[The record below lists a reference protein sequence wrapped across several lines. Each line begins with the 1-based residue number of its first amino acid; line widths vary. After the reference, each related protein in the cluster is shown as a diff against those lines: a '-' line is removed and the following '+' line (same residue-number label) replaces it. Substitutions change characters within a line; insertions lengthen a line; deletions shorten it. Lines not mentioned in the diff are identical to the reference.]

1 MYILIDIHMTEENI
15 CEIKSIR
22 EDLLETV
29 NKKMK
34 TEETY
39 NEIAK
44 LFKLLGDY
52 NRLRI
57 ISALEHEE
65 LCVCELS
72 LLLDMSQSSI
82 SHQLRLLRSNDMVKF
97 RKKNKRVFYS
107 LNNNQITKLITEAEE
122 YEK

>member
-1 MYILIDIHMTEENI
+1 MSEENI

-22 EDLLETV
+22 EDLLEAV
-29 NKKMK
+29 NHKL
-34 TEETY
+34 EEDETY
-39 NEIAK
+39 NEVAK
-44 LFKLLGDY
+44 LLKLLGDF
-52 NRLRI
+52 NRVRI

-82 SHQLRLLRSNDMVKF
+82 SHQLRLLRNNDIVKF

-107 LNNNQITKLITEAEE
+107 LNNGKIINLIKEAEN